1 MGPTNGDSPNVRRV
15 LDGFLSDHGRGPRA
29 KMTVPVASTLFLVV
43 MTGLVLVRPDVQV
56 EPSLAPMPQLNEVS
70 EPTGPEDLPETVVT
84 RAESSLLAPLLSEQ
98 AIEIGPAILDG
109 SESVSDALRQP
120 IRLMNTQEFPLS
132 LRDLV
137 HDTLAAFD
145 HPVTENDAFFLL
157 LVQLLAE
164 RQSNAYIA
172 AALQQ
177 AYTRGEI
184 SVPNVLTDGEGG
196 VDTEVLLGGLIY
208 MSSGDHGLPM
218 PAASARTFGTEDSYS
233 AMALD

>member
-1 MGPTNGDSPNVRRV
+1 MMPTNGDSPNVRRV
-15 LDGFLSDHGRGPRA
+15 LDGFLPDHGRGPRLRVN
-29 KMTVPVASTLFLVV
+29 VPLASTVFLAVLAV
-43 MTGLVLVRPDVQV
+43 LVLLRPDG
-56 EPSLAPMPQLNEVS
+56 EPGPTLTPMQQLREVS
-70 EPTGPEDLPETVVT
+70 EPSGPQELPETVVT
-84 RAESSLLAPLLSEQ
+84 RSENSLLAPLSEQ
-98 AIEIGPAILDG
+98 ATQIGPAVLDG
-109 SESVSDALRQP
+109 TESISDVLRQP
-120 IRLMNTQEFPLS
+120 IRLLNTQEFPLS

-145 HPVTENDAFFLL
+145 HPVTEDDALFLL

-164 RQSNAYIA
+164 RQSNTYIEA
-172 AALQQ
+172 TLQQ

-184 SVPNVLTDGEGG
+184 RVPDVLTNGKGG

-218 PAASARTFGTEDSYS
+218 PAASARRFGSEDSLS